1 MPRFNLPK
9 YVKDHLR
16 WLKTPIDSISDGQW
30 AYWRERLAQFNH
42 PQPEISIVLI
52 ARNEEDRILCTL
64 SSVAEF
70 INEVPAELLLIDND
84 SSDRTVEIADKLG
97 IRCITEKK
105 VGAGAA
111 RQCGLLNAKGAYIV
125 TGDTDTVYP
134 PYWPMYMTRP
144 LMTDRSIAVTYSLHV
159 LYTDE
164 MRYHFDFHVYQY
176 LKHANKY
183 FHSLKRPH
191 LNCGGA
197 SMAFRREDANKSG
210 GYRIDLA
217 RWEDGTLA
225 FDLSKFGKIK
235 MVADRKAYIYTSDR
249 RVRADGSLSRAFL
262 IRAKKQMQ
270 NLPEYFTRLR
280 KK

>member
-1 MPRFNLPK
+1 MPRFQLPK
-9 YVKDHLR
+9 NVKEHLK
-16 WLKTPIDSISDGQW
+16 WLKVPIDSIPEHQW
-30 AYWRERLAQFNH
+30 IYWRNQLAYFNH
-42 PQPEISIVLI
+42 TRPEITIVLI

-70 INEVPAELLLIDND
+70 TKKVPAELLLIDND
-84 SSDRTVEIADKLG
+84 SSDRTVEIAQKLG

-105 VGAGAA
+105 VGAGPA

-134 PYWPMYMTRP
+134 PDWPMYMTRP
-144 LMTDRSIAVTYSLHV
+144 LMKDRSVAVAYSLHV

-164 MRYHFDFHVYQY
+164 MRYPLDFHVYQY

-210 GYRIDLA
+210 GYNIDLV

-249 RVRADGSLSRAFL
+249 RVRADGSMSRAFL
-262 IRAKKQMQ
+262 IRVKKQIL

-280 KK
+280 NK